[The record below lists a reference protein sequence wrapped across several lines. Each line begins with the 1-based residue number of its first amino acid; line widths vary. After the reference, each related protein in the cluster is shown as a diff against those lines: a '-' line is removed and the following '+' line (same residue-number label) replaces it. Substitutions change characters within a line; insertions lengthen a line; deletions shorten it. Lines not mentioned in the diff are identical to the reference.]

1 MADAP
6 VEQVQNY
13 VQTIQSYPAL
23 KMKNEDGILHYEVK
37 SPPVKDD
44 REMMYHSLKVPRSGQ
59 YQLVL
64 SDGTHVFLNSETEL
78 KYPIFFTDNDSVRE
92 VHLKGEAYFKVAH
105 NPKSSFIVHTRRGKI
120 KVLGTSFNIQDYAD
134 EERTTVTLQEG
145 HIACFFSG
153 GEYEMY
159 PGNQLWLDGDGMDN
173 VPWVVQQ
180 ADVAS
185 AVSWVSGVFEFND
198 MPLLQIMKQLA
209 RWYDIEYT
217 FERMALKEHRFTGV
231 AYRNLPLEKLLDQI
245 EKTTDIHFKIKK
257 RNVTIY

>member
-1 MADAP
+1 MKIVADAP

-145 HIACFFSG
+145 HIA
-153 GEYEMY
+153 
-159 PGNQLWLDGDGMDN
+159 
-173 VPWVVQQ
+173 
-180 ADVAS
+180 
-185 AVSWVSGVFEFND
+185 
-198 MPLLQIMKQLA
+198 
-209 RWYDIEYT
+209 
-217 FERMALKEHRFTGV
+217 
-231 AYRNLPLEKLLDQI
+231 
-245 EKTTDIHFKIKK
+245 
-257 RNVTIY
+257 